1 MSTANGDNLD
11 ALVLLPTPKLC
22 CCGNTIATVV
32 MLPYGKKLWKC
43 PRCGGIGGERIGGE
57 RKELL
62 KFLRDQQNDNHEA

>member
-1 MSTANGDNLD
+1 MSAANGDNIE

-32 MLPYGKKLWKC
+32 MLQDGKKLWKC
-43 PRCGGIGGERIGGE
+43 PRCGGIGGD

-62 KFLRDQQNDNHEA
+62 KFLRDQQNRVIGGK